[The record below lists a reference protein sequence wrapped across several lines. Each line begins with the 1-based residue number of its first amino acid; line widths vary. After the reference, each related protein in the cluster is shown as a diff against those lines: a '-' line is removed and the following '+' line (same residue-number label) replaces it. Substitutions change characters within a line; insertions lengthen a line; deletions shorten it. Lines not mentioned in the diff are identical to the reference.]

1 MKKVK
6 VKLDDLLDAYELGGS
21 EIDYYIDTKTNK
33 VVLHIDEAYDGDPE
47 ETKLEKKI
55 EKYPDRFIPIPKRGS
70 RDEYEWM
77 TEFTES
83 LDDENLRENLFIAL
97 DGKGAF
103 RRFKNVL
110 LNYEEK
116 REEWFKFRNKKMK
129 QDVLEWCKENEIEYE
144 EGTK

>member
-6 VKLDDLLDAYELGGS
+6 IKLDDLLEAYEIGSS

-33 VVLHIDEAYDGDPE
+33 VVFHIDEAYDGIPE

-55 EKYPDRFIPIPKRGS
+55 EKYPNRFIPIPKRES

-77 TEFTES
+77 MEFTES
-83 LDDENLRENLFIAL
+83 LNDENLREKLEIAL

-110 LNYEEK
+110 LNYQEK
-116 REEWFKFRNKKMK
+116 REEWFKFRDKKMK
-129 QDVLEWCKENEIEYE
+129 QDILAWCKENEIEYE
-144 EGTK
+144 KETK